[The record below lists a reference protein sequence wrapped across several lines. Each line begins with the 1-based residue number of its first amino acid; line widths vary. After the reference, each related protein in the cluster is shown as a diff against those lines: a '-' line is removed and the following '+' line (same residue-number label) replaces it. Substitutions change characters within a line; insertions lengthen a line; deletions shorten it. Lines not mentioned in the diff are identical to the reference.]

1 MDDHAAVA
9 DREDV
14 DPSGHR
20 TARRAEAPGQSAD
33 VATDVLRV
41 VLLEYEPCR
50 EFVDK
55 LVDALA
61 GRVASHDLR
70 FCIYEPHIFGI
81 RPLDCCATGVRVPL
95 QKISWRL
102 ARNNLLTPLFDCS
115 VTQTSGFALG
125 ANAHV
130 YSTSEPSRLVASVST
145 DAITGSGDSHPSQA
159 AGAPAPD
166 RCRINPD
173 APRFVVDTSRGTEPR
188 RGAWP
193 RNAPYSHL
201 SRPAF
206 TDSCPVPPSRSA
218 RLCSPHNSSGLRD
231 VLLRKELR

>member
-33 VATDVLRV
+33 VATDVLV

-50 EFVDK
+50 DFVDK
-55 LVDALA
+55 LVDAPA

-102 ARNNLLTPLFDCS
+102 ARNNSLTPLFDFS

-130 YSTSEPSRLVASVST
+130 YSTSESSRLVASVST

-159 AGAPAPD
+159 AGAPLTGGRRAGPRPLSHKPRCAAICCGPLTRD
-166 RCRINPD
+166 R
-173 APRFVVDTSRGTEPR
+173 AATRGLAEKR
-188 RGAWP
+188 AI
-193 RNAPYSHL
+193 
-201 SRPAF
+201 
-206 TDSCPVPPSRSA
+206 
-218 RLCSPHNSSGLRD
+218 
-231 VLLRKELR
+231 